1 MTESIANSLVGFL
14 NDYTTD
20 RRGDIGSLVRLE
32 GIQAAK
38 IALQR
43 KSSITNQSHV
53 QDIVGCLC
61 RLAAEKLDKVRLEA
75 WLCLQAFWETASA
88 FPPLLRYGPAMHL
101 CICAD
106 ARLGSMN
113 MLTEAGVMSTSVKC
127 RQPTTLY
134 NC

>member
-1 MTESIANSLVGFL
+1 MTENIANSLIGFL

-38 IALQR
+38 IVLQR
-43 KSSITNQSHV
+43 KGSVTNQSHV

-75 WLCLQAFWETASA
+75 WLCLQIFWETASG
-88 FPPLLRYGPAMHL
+88 FPPLLRYGSVMPL

-106 ARLGSMN
+106 AGFGSTN
-113 MLTEAGVMSTSVKC
+113 MLTELGVMSTSVKS
-127 RQPTTLY
+127 RQPTTL
-134 NC
+134 CSC